1 MQSCRSAF
9 ASLFEHR
16 FFLPAVAV
24 AGVLL
29 RLALLLAVRHSH
41 GFPDEQEYQK
51 LGIAFL
57 HEHRFALGGSPTAYK
72 APGEPMFLAG
82 VYAVFGQHL
91 WLAKV
96 AQGLLLA
103 VVPVFCWRTAR
114 LLGMGVGWANLAALF
129 AAFDPALNYAATTIY
144 PTALTAVALTAGV
157 FYAALAVRE
166 NTSGAAIKAG
176 IGFGAAGLLT
186 TTFAPLSLLVGLYLA
201 WKRRMR
207 VALIV
212 CMLGMLPAVV
222 WAARNRSVMG
232 EWVLATNDGVNLYLG
247 ANDAA
252 TPRSGNW
259 VEAPLSIREGEV
271 AVEGRYTQMAEGWI
285 RQHPARWAELSV
297 CRALLVVDS
306 VGRPITAGIHSGGLA
321 QLVGWAMLPVV
332 LLGVYGLWMFRGT
345 AVAWFAAMALG
356 LVTVSGAVTIVK
368 PRFRFPCDPLLLTFA
383 AGTLAQ
389 TSRRSTSAHS
399 PGHAEVIALTSQE

>member
-1 MQSCRSAF
+1 VQSCRSAL

-16 FFLPAVAV
+16 FFLPVVTA

-29 RLALLLAVRHSH
+29 RLALLLAVRHSQ
-41 GFPDEQEYQK
+41 GFPDEQEYQR
-51 LGIAFL
+51 LGISLL
-57 HEHRFALGGSPTAYK
+57 HEHRFALAGWPTAYR

-91 WLAKV
+91 PLVKV
-96 AQGLLLA
+96 AQELLLA

-114 LLGMGVGWANLAALF
+114 LLGVGLGWANLAAMF
-129 AAFDPALNYAATTIY
+129 AAFDPAL
-144 PTALTAVALTAGV
+144 TAVTLTAGV
-157 FYAALAVRE
+157 FYAALAARDD
-166 NTSGAAIKAG
+166 TSGAAIKSG
-176 IGFGAAGLLT
+176 IAFGTAGLLT
-186 TTFAPLSLLVGLYLA
+186 TTLVPLSVLVGLYLA
-201 WKRRMR
+201 WKRSMR

-212 CMLGMLPAVV
+212 CVLGMLPAVV
-222 WAARNRSVMG
+222 WLARNRSVIG
-232 EWVLATNDGVNLYLG
+232 EWVLATNGGVNLYLG

-285 RQHPARWAELSV
+285 RQHPARWVELSV

-306 VGRPITAGIHSGGLA
+306 VGRPITAGIHSGRVA

-332 LLGVYGLWMFRGT
+332 LLGMSGLWVFRGT
-345 AVAWFAAMALG
+345 AVAWFLAMALG
-356 LVTVSGAVTIVK
+356 LVTISGAVTIVK
-368 PRFRFPCDPLLLTFA
+368 PRFRFPCDPLLMTFA

-389 TSRRSTSAHS
+389 MGRRSASALDG
-399 PGHAEVIALTSQE
+399 PREAEVIALTSLE